1 MSFETIGVNCV
12 GLCSANYVSKLLEKE
27 LDKNKT
33 YILAFDNDFAGERAT
48 NEIIEYFKNNNILYT
63 TFNNCGY
70 KDANEALVKDRENFI
85 KNIKKILR

>member
-1 MSFETIGVNCV
+1 M
-12 GLCSANYVSKLLEKE
+12 
-27 LDKNKT
+27 
-33 YILAFDNDFAGERAT
+33 AFDNDFAGERAT

-85 KNIKKILR
+85 KNIKKIVETLTETNCSMKKDSEM

>member
-1 MSFETIGVNCV
+1 M
-12 GLCSANYVSKLLEKE
+12 
-27 LDKNKT
+27 
-33 YILAFDNDFAGERAT
+33 AFDNDFAGERAT

-85 KNIKKILR
+85 KNIKTIVETLTETNCRMKKDSEM